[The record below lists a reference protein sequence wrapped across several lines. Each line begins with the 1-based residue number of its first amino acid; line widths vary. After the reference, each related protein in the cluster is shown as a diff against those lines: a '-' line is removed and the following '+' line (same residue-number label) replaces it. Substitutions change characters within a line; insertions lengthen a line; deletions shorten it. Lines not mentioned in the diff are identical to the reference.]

1 MPSVRD
7 SVELA
12 QRYIAGESSAEATLA
27 ACRKVVDAR
36 EPKIGAFLALDWD
49 SAQAQAR
56 ELDARRKRGD
66 KLGPL
71 AAVPIAIKDNIHVT
85 GMDTTCASKILQG
98 FKAPYDATVIARL
111 KAAGAIIIGKV
122 NLDEFAMGSSC
133 ENSALKQTRNPFDLT
148 RVPGGSSGGSAAAV
162 AARMAMLSLGSDTG
176 GSIRLPASFCGVVG
190 VKPSYGRVSR
200 YGLVAFAS
208 TLDQIGPFAL
218 TVRDAA
224 LCLQV
229 MAGRDEHDATS
240 SSEPVPDY
248 AQSLRT
254 DCKGLRVGYVKAH
267 FEQCQ
272 NREVADACW
281 AGVQRM
287 KDLGAELV
295 EIELPHADV
304 GLSVYYVVAS
314 AEASSNLSRFDG
326 VRYGPREKRAN
337 VIESYFAT
345 RGHGFG
351 PEVKRRIM
359 LGTYALSAGA
369 YDEYYGRA
377 SKVRTLIV
385 NDFKAAFGRCDV
397 IASPCAP
404 FTAFKAGEKS
414 DPLSMYLCD
423 IYTIPA
429 SMAGLAALSL
439 PCGADKQ
446 GLPIGLHLSTAPYAE
461 PTLFGAASAL
471 EADLKLSL
479 EPRL

>member
-12 QRYIAGESSAEATLA
+12 QRFAAGESSAEATVA

-36 EPKIGAFLALDWD
+36 EPKVGAYLSLDWD
-49 SAQAQAR
+49 GAMAQAR
-56 ELDARRKRGD
+56 ELDARRKRGE

-71 AAVPIAIKDNIHVT
+71 AAVPIAIKDNIHVN
-85 GMDTTCASKILQG
+85 GLETTCASRILKG
-98 FKAPYDATVIARL
+98 FKAPYDATVTARL
-111 KAAGAIIIGKV
+111 KAAGAIIIGKT

-133 ENSALKQTRNPFDLT
+133 ENSALKQTRNPFDLS
-148 RVPGGSSGGSAAAV
+148 RVPGGSSGGSAACV

-208 TLDQIGPFAL
+208 TLDQIGPFAH

-240 SSEPVPDY
+240 SSEIVPDY
-248 AQSLRT
+248 AASLRT

-267 FEQCQ
+267 FDECQ

-287 KDLGAELV
+287 KALGAELV
-295 EIELPHADV
+295 EIELSHAAV

-385 NDFKAAFGRCDV
+385 NDYKAAFGHSDV

-439 PCGADKQ
+439 PCGSDKE
-446 GLPIGLHLSTAPYAE
+446 GLPIGLHLSAAPYAE

-471 EADLKLSL
+471 EADLKLTL
-479 EPRL
+479 EPKL

>member
-1 MPSVRD
+1 
-7 SVELA
+7 
-12 QRYIAGESSAEATLA
+12 
-27 ACRKVVDAR
+27 
-36 EPKIGAFLALDWD
+36 
-49 SAQAQAR
+49 
-56 ELDARRKRGD
+56 
-66 KLGPL
+66 
-71 AAVPIAIKDNIHVT
+71 
-85 GMDTTCASKILQG
+85 
-98 FKAPYDATVIARL
+98 
-111 KAAGAIIIGKV
+111 
-122 NLDEFAMGSSC
+122 
-133 ENSALKQTRNPFDLT
+133 
-148 RVPGGSSGGSAAAV
+148 
-162 AARMAMLSLGSDTG
+162 MAMLSLGSDTG

-200 YGLVAFAS
+200 FGLVAFAS
-208 TLDQIGPFAL
+208 TLDQIGPFAH

-248 AQSLRT
+248 AASLRT

-267 FEQCQ
+267 FDECQ
-272 NREVADACW
+272 NREVADSCW

-287 KDLGAELV
+287 KAMGAELC
-295 EIELPHADV
+295 EIDLPHAAV

-345 RGHGFG
+345 RGAGFG

-385 NDFKAAFGRCDV
+385 QDYKAAFGHCDV

-446 GLPIGLHLSTAPYAE
+446 GLPIGLHLSAAPYAE

-471 EADLKLSL
+471 EADLKLAL
-479 EPRL
+479 EPKL